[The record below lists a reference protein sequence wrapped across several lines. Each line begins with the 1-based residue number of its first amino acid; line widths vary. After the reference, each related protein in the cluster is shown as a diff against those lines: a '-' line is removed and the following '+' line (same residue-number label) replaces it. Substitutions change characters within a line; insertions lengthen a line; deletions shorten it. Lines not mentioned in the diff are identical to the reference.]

1 MQLTPSLNIKQRQ
14 SLVMTPQLQ
23 QAIKLLQMTNLDLS
37 KYLEEQTFENPFLET
52 EENNSTLQNEKLDEL
67 TPKINESNDKNEVD
81 KTLQTGNALSDDP
94 TSNED
99 FDNRFDCN
107 LVEYDG
113 SSHTNT
119 QFQGNAT
126 DSENILELTVEDHP
140 NSLYQHVEKQVLYA
154 FESPEEKFIALKFL
168 EHLEP
173 SGWLGK
179 ALDEIAMEC
188 GISLE
193 IAEKILQKLQN
204 FEPAGLF
211 ARDLKECLL
220 IQAKASDNYS
230 LSLELLL
237 QNLTLLA
244 KGDLKSLSKKC
255 NCKVSDVTNYLKLI
269 RSFNPKP
276 GAFFENDLPQIN
288 SPDLIVKKTK
298 NGWSVDLNKSTL
310 PTVFV
315 NEDYASRINSKPKND
330 KKDNVFANQA
340 LASARWL
347 KRALEQRNSTT
358 LKISAEIVRR
368 QTDFLDN
375 GLDFLKPL
383 SLKDVAET
391 VGMHESTVS
400 RVTAGL
406 LMNTPRG
413 TFTLKSFFS
422 VSIQSNSNGV
432 GTSAA
437 AVRHMI
443 SKMISDEK
451 PVKPLSDDAIAKNI
465 SKRGV
470 KLARRTV
477 AKYREILNIPSSSE
491 RRRKAKMEM
500 SIS

>member
-1 MQLTPSLNIKQRQ
+1 MQLSPSLNIKQRQ

-37 KYLEEQTFENPFLET
+37 QYLEEQTFENPFLET
-52 EENNSTLQNEKLDEL
+52 EDNVDNTKSNNSEEKNTLTQE
-67 TPKINESNDKNEVD
+67 TSNKNEVD
-81 KTLQTGNALSDDP
+81 TTLENGNAITDDP
-94 TSNED
+94 TKNED
-99 FDNRFDCN
+99 YENRFDCS

-113 SSHTNT
+113 RSG
-119 QFQGNAT
+119 QGSQVNNN
-126 DSENILELTVEDHP
+126 DSQNDNVLEATVEERP
-140 NSLYQHVEKQVLYA
+140 NSLYGHVEKQILLI
-154 FESPEEKFIALKFL
+154 FETTEEVFLAMKFL

-179 ALDEIAMEC
+179 TVNEIASEY
-188 GISLE
+188 GINLDF
-193 IAEKILQKLQN
+193 AEKILYKLQTC
-204 FEPAGLF
+204 EPAGLF

-220 IQAKASDNYS
+220 IQAKATEKYTKGLDILIN
-230 LSLELLL
+230 
-237 QNLTLLA
+237 NLTILA
-244 KGDLKSLSKKC
+244 KGDLKVLAKKC
-255 NCKVSDVTNYLKLI
+255 GCEISEITQYLKVI

-276 GAFFENDLPQIN
+276 GTMFENDMPQIN

-315 NEDYASRINSKPKND
+315 NENYAEKITTIS
-330 KKDNVFANQA
+330 KKDKVSSNFANQA
-340 LASARWL
+340 IASARWL
-347 KRALEQRNSTT
+347 KRALEQRNTTT

-368 QTDFLDN
+368 QKDFLDN

-383 SLKDVAET
+383 SLKDVAEA

-422 VSIQSNSNGV
+422 VSIQSSSNGV
-432 GTSAA
+432 GKSAA

-443 SKMISDEK
+443 SKMILEEPPSR
-451 PVKPLSDDAIAKNI
+451 PLSDDAIAKNI

-470 KLARRTV
+470 RLARRTV
-477 AKYREILNIPSSSE
+477 AKYREILHIPSSSE

-500 SIS
+500 SL

>member
-37 KYLEEQTFENPFLET
+37 KYLDEQTFENPFLET
-52 EENNSTLQNEKLDEL
+52 EDTNSNLKNEKLDNNSSENTEL
-67 TPKINESNDKNEVD
+67 INKNEVD
-81 KTLQTGNALSDDP
+81 KSLENGIALSDDP

-113 SSHTNT
+113 PSQNSS
-119 QFQGNAT
+119 QFQGSST
-126 DSENILELTVEDHP
+126 DTENIIEVTVEDHP
-140 NSLYQHVEKQVLYA
+140 NSLYQQVEKQILYA
-154 FESPEEKFIALKFL
+154 FEKPEEKFIAMKFL

-179 ALDEIAMEC
+179 TTGEIAVEC
-188 GISLE
+188 GISTE
-193 IAEKILQKLQN
+193 FAEDMLLRLQN
-204 FEPAGLF
+204 FEPSGLF
-211 ARDLKECLL
+211 ARNLKECLL
-220 IQAKASDNYS
+220 IQAKASEHYDHG
-230 LSLELLL
+230 LDILLH
-237 QNLTLLA
+237 NLTLLA
-244 KGDLKSLSKKC
+244 KGDLKALAKKC
-255 NCKVSDVTNYLKLI
+255 NCKIMDITNYLKLI

-276 GAFFENDLPQIN
+276 GSLFENDLPQIN

-315 NEDYASRINSKPKND
+315 NEDYANTINSKSKQN
-330 KKDNVFANQA
+330 KSNNAFANQA

-368 QTDFLDN
+368 QTDFLNN

-443 SKMISDEK
+443 SKMIQDEK
-451 PVKPLSDDAIAKNI
+451 PAKPLSDDAIAKNI

-500 SIS
+500 SMI

>member
-37 KYLEEQTFENPFLET
+37 KYLDEQTFENPFLET
-52 EENNSTLQNEKLDEL
+52 EDSNSNFQNDNLDDNKLKQNE
-67 TPKINESNDKNEVD
+67 TNIKNEVD
-81 KTLQTGNALSDDP
+81 KTLETGNALSDDP

-113 SSHTNT
+113 PSQINS
-119 QFQGNAT
+119 QFQGSTSNT
-126 DSENILELTVEDHP
+126 DNILEVTVEDHP
-140 NSLYQHVEKQVLYA
+140 NSLYQHVEKQVLYN
-154 FESPEEKFIALKFL
+154 FERPEDKFIAIKFL
-168 EHLEP
+168 EYLEP

-179 ALDEIAMEC
+179 SLDEISLEC
-188 GISLE
+188 GISIEL
-193 IAEKILQKLQN
+193 AEKILLKLQK

-220 IQAKASDNYS
+220 IQAKASESYS
-230 LSLELLL
+230 SSLEVLL

-244 KGDLKSLSKKC
+244 KGDLKSLAKKC
-255 NCKVSDVTNYLKLI
+255 NCRTIDITNYLKLI

-276 GAFFENDLPQIN
+276 GALFENDLPQIS

-315 NEDYASRINSKPKND
+315 NEDYATTVNSKPKHD
-330 KKDNVFANQA
+330 KKVNAFANQA

-347 KRALEQRNSTT
+347 KRALEQRNTTT

-443 SKMISDEK
+443 SKMIQDEK

-500 SIS
+500 TLS

>member
-1 MQLTPSLNIKQRQ
+1 
-14 SLVMTPQLQ
+14 MTPQLQ

-37 KYLEEQTFENPFLET
+37 KYLDEQTFENPFLET
-52 EENNSTLQNEKLDEL
+52 EDSNSNFQNDNLDDNKLKQNE
-67 TPKINESNDKNEVD
+67 TNIKNEVD
-81 KTLQTGNALSDDP
+81 KTLETGNALSDDP

-113 SSHTNT
+113 PSQTNS
-119 QFQGNAT
+119 QFQGST
-126 DSENILELTVEDHP
+126 STTENILEVTVQDHP
-140 NSLYQHVEKQVLYA
+140 NSLYQHVEKHVLYS
-154 FESPEEKFIALKFL
+154 FERPEDKFIAIKFL
-168 EHLEP
+168 EYLEP

-179 ALDEIAMEC
+179 SLDEISLEC
-188 GISLE
+188 G
-193 IAEKILQKLQN
+193 

-220 IQAKASDNYS
+220 IQAKASENYS
-230 LSLELLL
+230 SSLEILL

-244 KGDLKSLSKKC
+244 KGDLKTLAKKC
-255 NCKVSDVTNYLKLI
+255 NCKTIDITNYLKLI

-276 GAFFENDLPQIN
+276 GALFENDLPQIN

-298 NGWSVDLNKSTL
+298 NGWSVDLNTSTL

-315 NEDYASRINSKPKND
+315 NEDYATTVNSKPKHD
-330 KKDNVFANQA
+330 KKVNAFANQA

-347 KRALEQRNSTT
+347 KRALEQRNTTT

-443 SKMISDEK
+443 SKMIQNEK

-500 SIS
+500 SLY

>member
-52 EENNSTLQNEKLDEL
+52 DDNKSTLPNEKLEP
-67 TPKINESNDKNEVD
+67 TPSTIAESNDKNEVD
-81 KTLQTGNALSDDP
+81 KTLENGKAFSDDP

-113 SSHTNT
+113 PGQTNI
-119 QFQGNAT
+119 QFQGSDT
-126 DSENILELTVEDHP
+126 ENILEVTVEDHP
-140 NSLYQHVEKQVLYA
+140 NSLYQHVEKQIIYN
-154 FESPEEKFIALKFL
+154 FEKPEEKFIAHKFL
-168 EHLEP
+168 EYIEP

-179 ALDEIAMEC
+179 SIDEISQEC
-188 GISLE
+188 GIS
-193 IAEKILQKLQN
+193 INFAEKVLLKLQS

-211 ARDLKECLL
+211 ARDLKECLM
-220 IQAKASDNYS
+220 IQAKAADNYS
-230 LSLELLL
+230 YSLELLL
-237 QNLTLLA
+237 QNLPLLA
-244 KGDLKSLSKKC
+244 KGDLKSLAKKC
-255 NCKVSDVTNYLKLI
+255 NCKILDITNYLKLI

-276 GAFFENDLPQIN
+276 GALFENDLPQVN

-298 NGWSVDLNKSTL
+298 DGWSVDLNKSTL
-310 PTVFV
+310 PTVYV
-315 NEDYASRINSKPKND
+315 NEEYAATINSKPKND
-330 KKDNVFANQA
+330 KKDNTFSNQA

-422 VSIQSNSNGV
+422 VSIQSSSNGV

-443 SKMISDEK
+443 SKMIQDEK

-500 SIS
+500 SIT

>member
-1 MQLTPSLNIKQRQ
+1 
-14 SLVMTPQLQ
+14 
-23 QAIKLLQMTNLDLS
+23 
-37 KYLEEQTFENPFLET
+37 
-52 EENNSTLQNEKLDEL
+52 
-67 TPKINESNDKNEVD
+67 
-81 KTLQTGNALSDDP
+81 
-94 TSNED
+94 
-99 FDNRFDCN
+99 
-107 LVEYDG
+107 
-113 SSHTNT
+113 
-119 QFQGNAT
+119 
-126 DSENILELTVEDHP
+126 
-140 NSLYQHVEKQVLYA
+140 
-154 FESPEEKFIALKFL
+154 
-168 EHLEP
+168 
-173 SGWLGK
+173 
-179 ALDEIAMEC
+179 MEC

-193 IAEKILQKLQN
+193 LAEKILHKLQN

-230 LSLELLL
+230 FSLELLL

-244 KGDLKSLSKKC
+244 RGDLKSLSKKC

>member
-1 MQLTPSLNIKQRQ
+1 MQLSPSLNIKQRQ

-23 QAIKLLQMTNLDLS
+23 QAIKLLQMTNLDLTQ
-37 KYLEEQTFENPFLET
+37 YLEEQTFENPFLET
-52 EENNSTLQNEKLDEL
+52 EDDTNNEKPE
-67 TPKINESNDKNEVD
+67 INSQENASVSENVIKSEVD
-81 KTLQTGNALSDDP
+81 TTLENGGAIADDP
-94 TSNED
+94 TKHD
-99 FDNRFDCN
+99 DYDNRFDCS
-107 LVEYDG
+107 LVEYEGKSGQSNQAAG
-113 SSHTNT
+113 SDT
-119 QFQGNAT
+119 QK
-126 DSENILELTVEDHP
+126 DNILEATVEDRP
-140 NSLYQHVEKQVLYA
+140 NSLYQHIEKQIFLL
-154 FESPEEKFIALKFL
+154 FESKDEIFVAMKFL
-168 EHLEP
+168 EHIEP

-179 ALDEIAMEC
+179 SVDEVASEC
-188 GISLE
+188 GIDIPFVEE
-193 IAEKILQKLQN
+193 ILNKLQTC
-204 FEPAGLF
+204 EPAGLF

-220 IQAKASDNYS
+220 IQARAAGEDNK
-230 LSLELLL
+230 SLEILLN
-237 QNLTLLA
+237 NLVILA
-244 KGDLKSLSKKC
+244 KGDFKILAKKC
-255 NCKVSDVTNYLKLI
+255 GCELSEITTYLKII

-276 GAFFENDLPQIN
+276 GSMFENDIPQIT
-288 SPDLIVKKTK
+288 SPDLIVKKSK
-298 NGWSVDLNKSTL
+298 DGWSVDLNKSTL

-315 NEDYASRINSKPKND
+315 NEEYAERIHIKSKENKGTN
-330 KKDNVFANQA
+330 NFANQA

-347 KRALEQRNSTT
+347 KRALEQRNTTT

-368 QTDFLDN
+368 QTDFLTH

-383 SLKDVAET
+383 SLKDVAES

-443 SKMISDEK
+443 SKMISEET

-470 KLARRTV
+470 RLARRTV
-477 AKYREILNIPSSSE
+477 AKYREILHIPSSSE

-500 SIS
+500 SLC

>member
-14 SLVMTPQLQ
+14 SLVMTPQLP

-52 EENNSTLQNEKLDEL
+52 EDANSNLQNEKMVDN
-67 TPKINESNDKNEVD
+67 TPKNNEANNKNEVD
-81 KTLQTGNALSDDP
+81 KTLETGNALSDDP

-113 SSHTNT
+113 PSQINS
-119 QFQGNAT
+119 QFQGST
-126 DSENILELTVEDHP
+126 STTENILEVTVEDHP
-140 NSLYQHVEKQVLYA
+140 KSLYNHVENQIFYA
-154 FESPEEKFIALKFL
+154 FETPEEQFMAIKFL
-168 EHLEP
+168 EYLEP
-173 SGWLGK
+173 TGWLGK
-179 ALDEIAMEC
+179 SIDQIALEC
-188 GISLE
+188 GISEKL
-193 IAEKILQKLQN
+193 AEKILLKLQN

-220 IQAKASDNYS
+220 IQAKASENYNS
-230 LSLELLL
+230 SLEVLL
-237 QNLTLLA
+237 QNITLLA
-244 KGDLKSLSKKC
+244 KGDLKTLAKKC
-255 NCKVSDVTNYLKLI
+255 NCRIIDITNYLKLI

-276 GAFFENDLPQIN
+276 GSLFENDLPQIN
-288 SPDLIVKKTK
+288 TPDLIVKKTK

-315 NEDYASRINSKPKND
+315 NEDYANNINSKPKYD
-330 KKDNVFANQA
+330 KKNNAFANQA

-368 QTDFLDN
+368 QTDFLEN

-443 SKMISDEK
+443 SKMIRDEK
-451 PVKPLSDDAIAKNI
+451 SIKPLSDDAIAKNI

-500 SIS
+500 SLY

>member
-52 EENNSTLQNEKLDEL
+52 EESNPNLQNEKLNEL
-67 TPKINESNDKNEVD
+67 LPKINESNDKNEVD
-81 KTLQTGNALSDDP
+81 KTLQTGSALSDDP

-107 LVEYDG
+107 LVEYD
-113 SSHTNT
+113 SSIHSNS
-119 QFQGNAT
+119 QFQGNTANT
-126 DSENILELTVEDHP
+126 ENILEVTVEDHP
-140 NSLYQHVEKQVLYA
+140 NSLYQHVEKQILYA

-179 ALDEIAMEC
+179 TMDEVAIEC

-193 IAEKILQKLQN
+193 LAEKILSKLQN

-211 ARDLKECLL
+211 ARNLKECLM

-230 LSLELLL
+230 SSLELLL

-244 KGDLKSLSKKC
+244 KGDLKSLAKKC
-255 NCKVSDVTNYLKLI
+255 KCKTSDISNHLKLI

-310 PTVFV
+310 PTIFV
-315 NEDYASRINSKPKND
+315 NEDYATTVNSKPKHD
-330 KKDNVFANQA
+330 KKDNAFANQA

-368 QTDFLDN
+368 QRDFLDN

-443 SKMISDEK
+443 SKMILDEK

-500 SIS
+500 SIN

>member
-14 SLVMTPQLQ
+14 SFVMTPQLQ

-52 EENNSTLQNEKLDEL
+52 EENNSALQNEKLDEL
-67 TPKINESNDKNEVD
+67 TLKINESNDKNEVD

-113 SSHTNT
+113 SSHTN
-119 QFQGNAT
+119 
-126 DSENILELTVEDHP
+126 EDHP

-244 KGDLKSLSKKC
+244 KGDLKSLAKKC